1 MDCFFYKNTFLS
13 LILINFLNLE
23 FFFLKISPLD
33 ILPEQASVVVAEAG
47 TAAAPSDF
55 EQPTYRATSLLAS
68 YLDPSEN
75 FNHVTIKNFFPVMLY
90 VQKKICN
97 LNTGYYFFISLQF
110 SDLKTFLTYCFSF
123 LRNTSSFFITIL
135 KLLAR
140 VTR

>member
-1 MDCFFYKNTFLS
+1 MDCFFIYKNTCLS

-23 FFFLKISPLD
+23 FLLKISPLD

-75 FNHVTIKNFFPVMLY
+75 FNHVTIKKNY
-90 VQKKICN
+90 
-97 LNTGYYFFISLQF
+97 
-110 SDLKTFLTYCFSF
+110 
-123 LRNTSSFFITIL
+123 
-135 KLLAR
+135 
-140 VTR
+140 